1 MVAYTKPWMPIEQ
14 QIIQLQGR
22 GLVVDDPAAATLL
35 LAEVGYYRLTGYLY
49 PARESQ
55 PVIAEDGRP
64 RVRILSS
71 YRPGTRLEHAA
82 ELMAFD
88 RRLRLHVLEAVERIE
103 VSLRTQVGYILGRR
117 SAFAHREPGNFTP
130 SFLTERVNA
139 RTGGVTSEHG
149 EWLTRVDE
157 RRHSSREAFVEH
169 FRNKYDD
176 QMPIWALTE
185 ILELGHIARL
195 YRGLQ
200 NDLAT
205 EIAMHYEVP
214 SKRMLT
220 SWIAS
225 TNYVRNVAAHQARLF
240 NRKLV
245 DAPMRPKVA
254 TVPLLDHL
262 RDDSAPKQDF
272 GLYNALAIMAYL
284 LRSISG
290 HSEWVGRLREIVD
303 DFPTVPFLGID
314 SMGFAAGWDHHE
326 LWRVADPSH
335 DRVSGA

>member
-1 MVAYTKPWMPIEQ
+1 MPIEQ
-14 QIIQLQGR
+14 QIIQLQAR
-22 GLVVDDPAAATLL
+22 GLIVDDPTTAGKL
-35 LAEVGYYRLTGYLY
+35 LAEVGYYRLTGYLH

-55 PVIAEDGRP
+55 PAITEHGRQG
-64 RVRILSS
+64 VRILSN

-117 SAFAHREPGNFTP
+117 SAFAHRDPRNFTP
-130 SFLTERVNA
+130 SFLAERVNA
-139 RTGGVTSEHG
+139 RTGGVTSEHA
-149 EWLTRVDE
+149 EWLTRVDQ
-157 RRHSSREAFVEH
+157 RRASSREAFVEH

-214 SKRMLT
+214 SKRILT

-254 TVPLLDHL
+254 AVPLLDHL

-272 GLYNALAIMAYL
+272 GLYNALAVMAYM
-284 LRSISG
+284 LRSISA
-290 HSEWVGRLREIVD
+290 HSEWVERLREIVAG
-303 DFPTVPFLGID
+303 FPNVPFLGME
-314 SMGFAAGWDHHE
+314 SMGFAAGWERQE
-326 LWRVADPSH
+326 LWDTPRLTS
-335 DRVSGA
+335 